1 MYRRCK
7 RGYCCYLNTSQFG
20 RVAKWEDN
28 MFEIT
33 IRYCINFYNINIVI
47 IITKYRVGTHNRNQI
62 LPKTSHKQQ
71 IRVIRVNV
79 TKREVTQAAGVDSKI
94 DYISHLDR

>member
-1 MYRRCK
+1 
-7 RGYCCYLNTSQFG
+7 
-20 RVAKWEDN
+20 

-33 IRYCINFYNINIVI
+33 IRYCINLYNINIVI

-71 IRVIRVNV
+71 IIRVNV